1 MNSARTGSIAAFVAA
16 RVAAFVVAFVA
27 VPALLVFGLAR
38 AAGAEEPVACRT
50 VADCWLSPSGDPVKR
65 PKRHRGKPLPRG
77 DCGKN
82 LRWLRNLLTCEES
95 VCTVKRIGDKC

>member
-1 MNSARTGSIAAFVAA
+1 MNAATTGSLAALALLLCVPAPAA
-16 RVAAFVVAFVA
+16 R
-27 VPALLVFGLAR
+27 
-38 AAGAEEPVACRT
+38 AEEPVACRT
-50 VADCWLSPSGDPVKR
+50 VADCWLSPSGEPVRR

-82 LRWLRNLLTCEES
+82 LRWLRNILTCEES